1 MSIVIDLADYRD
13 ITPKEEEIR
22 LPEDGFI
29 QRALSVSGSNAA
41 ANDLVEAHKL
51 LSLAALRG
59 SPKARVERIKL
70 SRRMTSHQV
79 SQAQEALGDYLDA
92 RSARHG
98 LTGLRLLASDCPI
111 KQKAASRAAFL
122 VSAGIAARSRRRCYL
137 SNQVQ
142 GGVRPPGMCR
152 EWSSPTNPR
161 RHGHGACG
169 RFPSAAGPHRC

>member
-13 ITPKEEEIR
+13 ITPREEEIR

-92 RSARHG
+92 RSAR
-98 LTGLRLLASDCPI
+98 
-111 KQKAASRAAFL
+111 
-122 VSAGIAARSRRRCYL
+122 
-137 SNQVQ
+137 
-142 GGVRPPGMCR
+142 
-152 EWSSPTNPR
+152 
-161 RHGHGACG
+161 
-169 RFPSAAGPHRC
+169 